1 MTRSIRILSALHL
14 GGNALLLWLGY
25 YWLGIG
31 ESRTGTLMWSAAV
44 ALVLVFLS
52 SWLHAATFAYFVGQ
66 ALGLPTGLPGSF
78 RTALR
83 NLLAILAALLLVA
96 LLYLILQRWADYS
109 TQPAFNISSWL
120 TLKFRKPVRPN
131 AVFRIFRTVT
141 WLVRWVVLPVIVLPW
156 MASIASRGWAGFR
169 HRIVKTRW
177 YWLQAPVLLLCAL
190 WVPFQLL
197 DWVPHVGSFVME
209 MVSFVIRLLVAYL
222 LFVAAW
228 LLLVR
233 LTSGG
238 KPVLS
243 QPSTEAK
250 P

>member
-1 MTRSIRILSALHL
+1 MTRSTRILAAVHL
-14 GGNALLLWLGY
+14 GANALLLWLGY

-31 ESRTGTLMWSAAV
+31 ESRTTSLVWSAVV
-44 ALVLVFLS
+44 ALVLVWLS
-52 SWLHAATFAYFVGQ
+52 CWMHGGTFAYFAGQ
-66 ALGLPTGLPGSF
+66 GSDLPGAF

-83 NLLAILAALLLVA
+83 NLVAILAALLIIL
-96 LLYLILQRWADYS
+96 LLYFLLSRWSDYS

-120 TLKFRKPVRPN
+120 TLKIRKPVRPN
-131 AVFRIFRTVT
+131 AVVRIFAAVT

-156 MASIASRGWAGFR
+156 LAAIASGGWAGFR
-169 HRIVKTRW
+169 RRLVMKRL
-177 YWLQAPVLLLCAL
+177 YWLQAPLLLLCAL
-190 WVPFQLL
+190 WLPFQLM
-197 DWVPHVGSFVME
+197 DWVPHMSSFTLE

-228 LLLVR
+228 LLLAF
-233 LTSGG
+233 LTSAG

-243 QPSTEAK
+243 HPNTVAT